1 MKVGFGAYD
10 APGGAQDHLRFLFL
24 ERVRVNCPA
33 VLRELRQRAAEVPA
47 DDETIREVL
56 TAWGE
61 KYGLSDPWITD
72 VAIETLKYGH
82 AGNSW
87 VYPNADKGYL
97 SPFDEE
103 VRLSWDPTVE
113 TWTAFDRRTRA
124 ALEDYRTRTEA
135 KAKQAGFQ
143 PHPER
148 RNLEH
153 FDWLVQWQVD
163 KLGRKE
169 IAQRA
174 NVSEDAVKKAVKRLA
189 NEMGLTLRLGSQF
202 ASLSL

>member
-1 MKVGFGAYD
+1 MDGGNDMKVGFGDCYAPG
-10 APGGAQDHLRFLFL
+10 PGGAQDHLRFLFL

-113 TWTAFDRRTRA
+113 TWTAWQRVGSRDNRFHVPNSDLMRPFRNSD
-124 ALEDYRTRTEA
+124 LGA
-135 KAKQAGFQ
+135 K
-143 PHPER
+143 
-148 RNLEH
+148 
-153 FDWLVQWQVD
+153 
-163 KLGRKE
+163 
-169 IAQRA
+169 
-174 NVSEDAVKKAVKRLA
+174 
-189 NEMGLTLRLGSQF
+189 
-202 ASLSL
+202 